1 MLFRSSRFL
10 LFIILY
16 LLVSSFNTN
25 AQAYLYNFDSGS
37 AEGWVSYTQTGT
49 SWELGTPTASGFQP
63 AFSAPTCW
71 GTDLDSGYRG
81 NTTAY
86 LTSPMMQIGNLSD
99 PYLSFRQF
107 RYMPFGFDGF
117 YLEYSRNGSTWQRL
131 TGGLHA
137 DNWYNTTSVYVTSL
151 PGFTGTSNGW
161 QQSGIHLNYL
171 GHVDSIKVRFVF
183 NSYVFGSAQPGVL
196 IDQMSLMQSPMPLN
210 DMAAISI
217 VSPTNTG
224 NNLPI
229 TLVVQNN
236 SAVSVDSFTVGYTYN
251 NITSTSIIYSV
262 LAPGNAALVSMG
274 NANFTINNSPIKE
287 IGRAHV

>member
-1 MLFRSSRFL
+1 MLFRS
-10 LFIILY
+10 
-16 LLVSSFNTN
+16 
-25 AQAYLYNFDSGS
+25 
-37 AEGWVSYTQTGT
+37 
-49 SWELGTPTASGFQP
+49 
-63 AFSAPTCW
+63 
-71 GTDLDSGYRG
+71 
-81 NTTAY
+81 
-86 LTSPMMQIGNLSD
+86 
-99 PYLSFRQF
+99 
-107 RYMPFGFDGF
+107 
-117 YLEYSRNGSTWQRL
+117 GSTWQRL

-196 IDQMSLMQSPMPLN
+196 IDQISLMQSPMPLN
-210 DMAAISI
+210 DMAAVSI

-251 NITSTSIIYSV
+251 NIT
-262 LAPGNAALVSMG
+262 
-274 NANFTINNSPIKE
+274 
-287 IGRAHV
+287 